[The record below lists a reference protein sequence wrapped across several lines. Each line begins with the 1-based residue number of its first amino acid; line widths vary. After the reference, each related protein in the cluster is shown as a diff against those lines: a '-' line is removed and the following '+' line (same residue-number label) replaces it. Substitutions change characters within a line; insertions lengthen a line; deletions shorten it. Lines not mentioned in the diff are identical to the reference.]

1 MTPQLYIWEVKD
13 LQGENILVKLL
24 LITTGFNF
32 NGWKFWSHPHPLKTY
47 NIDQK
52 WGSVYCFHLMFP
64 LCNNQNRTYLNCL
77 LLSQGTIAVLVIA
90 GHFNTLPCLQLETWL
105 VQQNGAIHFSCSFS
119 IIYLEEPLNLT
130 SLNQPFHKYFVV
142 LLCFIQMR
150 LPLANALCTLEG

>member
-1 MTPQLYIWEVKD
+1 MTPQLYLWEVKG

-24 LITTGFNF
+24 LITTGFYF

-52 WGSVYCFHLMFP
+52 WGWVHCFHLMFP
-64 LCNNQNRTYLNCL
+64 LCINQNRTYLNCL

-105 VQQNGAIHFSCSFS
+105 LQQNGAIHFSCSFS
-119 IIYLEEPLNLT
+119 IISRRATKFDIIKPT
-130 SLNQPFHKYFVV
+130 IPQI
-142 LLCFIQMR
+142 LCCPTLFQMR